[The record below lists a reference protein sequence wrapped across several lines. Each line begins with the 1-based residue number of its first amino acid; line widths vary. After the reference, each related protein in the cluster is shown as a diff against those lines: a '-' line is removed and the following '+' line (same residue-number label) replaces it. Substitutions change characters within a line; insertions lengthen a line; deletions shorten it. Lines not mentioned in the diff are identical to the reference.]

1 MQPLP
6 PGLPPNFA
14 PGAPLPPGMPPPV
27 FAAPPPMEMIP
38 QPVAPTADLAVA
50 STVVS
55 EGASNASKVIGLAPS
70 IKPTSTSNSTKDD
83 TKKKGS
89 NLVFSGVNDDGVE
102 VSMEELRMKSKG
114 Y

>member
-1 MQPLP
+1 
-6 PGLPPNFA
+6 
-14 PGAPLPPGMPPPV
+14 MPPPV

-83 TKKKGS
+83 TKKKSS
-89 NLVFSGVNDDGVE
+89 NLVFSGVNDEGVE
-102 VSMEELRMKSKG
+102 ISMEELRMKSKG